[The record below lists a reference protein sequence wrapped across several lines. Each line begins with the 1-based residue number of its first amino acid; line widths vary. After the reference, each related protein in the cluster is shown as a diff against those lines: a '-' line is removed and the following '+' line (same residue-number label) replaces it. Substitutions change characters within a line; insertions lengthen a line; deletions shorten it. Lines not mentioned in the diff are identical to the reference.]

1 MAESYRVLIDALENH
16 ARTLSGLSRELTGV
30 HGKADAVELPSDAYG
45 ETAAQAAALVR
56 GHTYVGQTTLEAAA
70 AALDAVAATIRANA
84 AEYESTERQNTDT
97 LNRAGGRR

>member
-1 MAESYRVLIDALENH
+1 MADSYRVLIAALEDH

-30 HGKADAVELPSDAYG
+30 HGKADSVELPSDAYG

-56 GHTYVGQTTLEAAA
+56 GHSYAGQQTLEAAA
-70 AALDAVAATIRANA
+70 AALDAAAANIRANA
-84 AEYESTERQNTDT
+84 AEYESRERQNTDN